1 MLGFGETN
9 PFFTDKFSVG
19 NPVNTNGTFTLEGV
33 MDRSILEVFLD
44 GGRNSATMT
53 FFPLG
58 ELDTMGLRTGG
69 LNEGVT
75 VSVAVWGL
83 QSTWMNQ
90 ASEDGVIYGNVTSG
104 GNSTQA
110 LRRDSRVHP

>member
-1 MLGFGETN
+1 
-9 PFFTDKFSVG
+9 VG
-19 NPVNTNGTFTLEGV
+19 NPINTNGTFTLEGV

-44 GGRNSATMT
+44 GGRNSGTMT

-58 ELDTMGLRTGG
+58 ELDTIELRAGE
-69 LNEGVT
+69 LNDNVT

-83 QSTWMNQ
+83 KSTWADQ
-90 ASEDGVIYGNVTSG
+90 ASADGVVYGNMTSG

-110 LRRDSRVHP
+110 MRRDMKAHT